1 MLTTKEAQIP
11 NNLITLAKKTPNL
24 SAGIICAD
32 HDSSMESA
40 KESVEL
46 SLIKP
51 IFIGNKKSINEK
63 AEKIKWDISS
73 YEIIDSSKDV
83 EASIVG
89 AELARDSKI
98 KLMIKG
104 NLHTDVL
111 MKTYLKKEYSLIEGK
126 RLSHIWHMTISKDD
140 KPLFITDGAL
150 NVAPRLEV
158 KMHILKNVIE
168 FANQINISKPRVA
181 ILSGTEDPI
190 ESMPSSIDAKEL
202 MERAINE
209 NINAYVHG
217 PLAFDNAI
225 SPDAAKIKKISNE
238 VAGKA
243 DILLVPNLETG
254 NSLSKIMVYFMG
266 ACAAGFIVGG
276 KVPVV
281 VTSRADNTASR
292 IASIAAAVIATQ

>member
-1 MLTTKEAQIP
+1 MLSNKEAQIP
-11 NNLITLAKKTPNL
+11 NNLLSFAQKSPNL
-24 SAGIICAD
+24 SAGIICAN

-40 KESVEL
+40 KKSVEL
-46 SLIKP
+46 NLIVP
-51 IFIGNKKSINEK
+51 IFIGDKNAINEK
-63 AEKIKWDISS
+63 ADKINWDISS
-73 YEIIDSSKDV
+73 YNIIHSSTDI
-83 EASIVG
+83 EAATIG
-89 AELARDSKI
+89 AELAKDNKI
-98 KLMIKG
+98 KIMIKG
-104 NLHTDVL
+104 NLHTDIL
-111 MKTYLKKEYSLIEGK
+111 MKTYLKKDFGLIEGK
-126 RLSHIWHMTISKDD
+126 RLSHIWHMTINKDD

-150 NVAPRLEV
+150 NVAPRLDV
-158 KMHILKNVIE
+158 KMHILKNVIN
-168 FANQINISKPRVA
+168 FANQIDIIKQRVA

-190 ESMPSSIDAKEL
+190 ESMPSSIEAKEL
-202 MERAINE
+202 MERATKE

-217 PLAFDNAI
+217 PLAFDNAV
-225 SPDAAKIKKISNE
+225 SPDAAAIKNISNE

-281 VTSRADNTASR
+281 VTSRADSSASR